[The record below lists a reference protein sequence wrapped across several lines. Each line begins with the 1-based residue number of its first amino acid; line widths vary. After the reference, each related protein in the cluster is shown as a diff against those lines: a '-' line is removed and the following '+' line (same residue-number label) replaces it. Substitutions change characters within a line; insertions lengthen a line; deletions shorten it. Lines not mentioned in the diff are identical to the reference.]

1 MLPAGVILVF
11 VLVGLAAIAVIGTIM
26 YRKWQAKQRGL
37 QKF

>member
-11 VLVGLAAIAVIGTIM
+11 VLVGLAAIGIICIIAFKK
-26 YRKWQAKQRGL
+26 YQAKKRGL

>member
-11 VLVGLAAIAVIGTIM
+11 VLVGLAAIAIISTVI
-26 YRKWQAKQRGL
+26 YNKLQARKKGL

>member
-11 VLVGLAAIAVIGTIM
+11 VLVGLAALAIFSTVIYKKM
-26 YRKWQAKQRGL
+26 QARKQGL